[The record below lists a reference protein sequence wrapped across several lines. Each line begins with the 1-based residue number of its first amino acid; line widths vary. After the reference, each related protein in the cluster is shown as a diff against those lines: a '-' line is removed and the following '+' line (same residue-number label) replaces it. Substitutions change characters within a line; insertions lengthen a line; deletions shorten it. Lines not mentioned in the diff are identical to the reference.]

1 MTAPTDDNRRRGQAI
16 AEHVL
21 QGFEAYRKR
30 FREITRGAEARFEAA
45 AWADGQAASMARI
58 ESYAKAV
65 GRVVSDLRLAGQPS
79 LAIWRAARDA
89 YPTLCEG
96 RGDRELAETFFNSI
110 YCRLWD
116 HEAMLD
122 ENLFIRSLAPPGASE
137 PADCP
142 TRTYE
147 ATDSD
152 SWAGICDQLLTD
164 YAFAA
169 PWEDSTRDAAYLKQA
184 IDGAFGGEA
193 PTGPG
198 CSLTLLAPVFFR
210 NKGAYLVGELQ
221 GRRARHPVAIA
232 IMNNEAG
239 ALIVDAMLTAENDL
253 SMVFSFTRS

>member
-1 MTAPTDDNRRRGQAI
+1 M
-16 AEHVL
+16 
-21 QGFEAYRKR
+21 
-30 FREITRGAEARFEAA
+30 
-45 AWADGQAASMARI
+45 
-58 ESYAKAV
+58 

-89 YPTLCEG
+89 YPALCEG

-122 ENLFIRSLAPPGASE
+122 ENLFIRSLAPPGAAE

-164 YAFAA
+164 YASPRPGRTA
-169 PWEDSTRDAAYLKQA
+169 PETRR
-184 IDGAFGGEA
+184 
-193 PTGPG
+193 T
-198 CSLTLLAPVFFR
+198 
-210 NKGAYLVGELQ
+210 
-221 GRRARHPVAIA
+221 
-232 IMNNEAG
+232 
-239 ALIVDAMLTAENDL
+239 
-253 SMVFSFTRS
+253 